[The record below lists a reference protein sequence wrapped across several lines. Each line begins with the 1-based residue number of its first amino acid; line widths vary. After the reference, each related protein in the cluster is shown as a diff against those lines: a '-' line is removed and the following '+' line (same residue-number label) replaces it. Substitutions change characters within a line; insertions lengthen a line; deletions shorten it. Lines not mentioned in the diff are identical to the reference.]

1 MLFIHVDV
9 YEHVEV
15 PALVSV
21 LNSFALR
28 SGIRSLSLRSAS
40 TNAPRRLWPREL
52 PFLHLGRR
60 HSGPIDAFSA

>member
-1 MLFIHVDV
+1 MASVLRIPNEDFMMFTHVDV

-28 SGIRSLSLRSAS
+28 S
-40 TNAPRRLWPREL
+40 EK
-52 PFLHLGRR
+52 
-60 HSGPIDAFSA
+60 